1 MACTAHSAFY
11 NVILHCSLLFL
22 KLGMQAFAN
31 TTWLDKTTHFG
42 LSCVHVCVCVCVCG
56 CVCGWVRVCV
66 CVCVCVCVWVGG
78 CGCVCVGGCV
88 GVWVCERVCVRQCVY
103 VHIDRAALAAM
114 RVELL
119 FV

>member
-1 MACTAHSAFY
+1 
-11 NVILHCSLLFL
+11 
-22 KLGMQAFAN
+22 
-31 TTWLDKTTHFG
+31 
-42 LSCVHVCVCVCVCG
+42 
-56 CVCGWVRVCV
+56 
-66 CVCVCVCVWVGG
+66 
-78 CGCVCVGGCV
+78 V